1 MDPLAVIFI
10 PGGLTAGA
18 LLFGAPV
25 ATIGYLAW
33 RWRAQRRV
41 ERGSCGRCGESF
53 AGDAARF
60 LVTGVHICAP
70 CADTLRRRLRVALP
84 IVMISATVLAI
95 TSGTALFVSRLR
107 GGPQV
112 DWWLD
117 GRWIPLSLPSVGVG
131 LLTWAA
137 IALSKRMN
145 RLRTF
150 SAPAR
155 VDSRTD
161 ASPQSLR
168 HGV

>member
-18 LLFGAPV
+18 LLFGAPI

-70 CADTLRRRLRVALP
+70 CADNGKFQRAVYYEKYGEVFEKLP
-84 IVMISATVLAI
+84 LAGGLNGELFDDEQVYG
-95 TSGTALFVSRLR
+95 GTRPNR
-107 GGPQV
+107 QQ
-112 DWWLD
+112 
-117 GRWIPLSLPSVGVG
+117 IP
-131 LLTWAA
+131 
-137 IALSKRMN
+137 
-145 RLRTF
+145 
-150 SAPAR
+150 
-155 VDSRTD
+155 D
-161 ASPQSLR
+161 
-168 HGV
+168 